1 MHGLWEFLRELTVY
15 CRVES
20 VAVCLIS
27 TRLLRRAVGHAVA
40 LGVTHVGSADA
51 ATVGA
56 GELINT
62 CAVLT
67 WRVNESS
74 TVITNERHNKK
85 RKLSERK
92 IRKKRKVV

>member
-1 MHGLWEFLRELTVY
+1 MDFGEILRRLTVY
-15 CRVES
+15 GRVES

-27 TRLLRRAVGHAVA
+27 TRLLYRAVVHTVA
-40 LGVTHVGSADA
+40 LGVAHVGSADT
-51 ATVGA
+51 ATVWA
-56 GELINT
+56 RELINT

-85 RKLSERK
+85 MKLSERK
-92 IRKKRKVV
+92 IRKK